1 MNQEN
6 RGTII
11 QQGGILRVENALA
24 EDVVMQ
30 TENTGFI
37 VISYAVTEPGH
48 TISIQTLRLN
58 VNRHTAI
65 LNSFG
70 QTVCLCEIQK
80 GMWIDAVFSPMM
92 TRSIPPQSSA
102 FLIMIRRG
110 NSASGTTV
118 TTDRIAWIDFDN
130 HFLYTGNRNDINSQ
144 IRFTISDTTVIT
156 DRSGKP
162 FSLRFLRPGQ
172 MVRITHADFQ
182 TASIPPQTNAYHIQL
197 I

>member
-11 QQGGILRVENALA
+11 RQGGILRVENALA

-30 TENTGFI
+30 TENTGFM

>member
-11 QQGGILRVENALA
+11 HQGGILRVENALV

-30 TENTGFI
+30 TENTGFM

-130 HFLYTGNRNDINSQ
+130 RFLYTGNRNDINSQ

>member
-30 TENTGFI
+30 TENTGFM

>member
-11 QQGGILRVENALA
+11 HQGGILRVENALA

-30 TENTGFI
+30 TENTGFM

>member
-11 QQGGILRVENALA
+11 RQGGILRVENALA

-30 TENTGFI
+30 TENTGFM
-37 VISYAVTEPGH
+37 VISYAAAEPDH

-70 QTVCLCEIQK
+70 QTVCLCEIRK

-110 NSASGTTV
+110 NPASGTTV
-118 TTDRIAWIDFDN
+118 TTDKIAWIDFDN
-130 HFLYTGNRNDINSQ
+130 RFLYTGNRNDINSQ

-182 TASIPPQTNAYHIQL
+182 TAGIPPQTNAYHIQL

>member
-11 QQGGILRVENALA
+11 QQGGILRVENALV

-30 TENTGFI
+30 TENTGFM

-130 HFLYTGNRNDINSQ
+130 RFLYTGNRNDINSQ

>member
-11 QQGGILRVENALA
+11 QQGGIMRVENALA

-30 TENTGFI
+30 TENTGFM

>member
-11 QQGGILRVENALA
+11 HQGGILRVENALV

-30 TENTGFI
+30 TENTGFM

>member
-11 QQGGILRVENALA
+11 QQGGILRVENALV

-30 TENTGFI
+30 TENTGFM